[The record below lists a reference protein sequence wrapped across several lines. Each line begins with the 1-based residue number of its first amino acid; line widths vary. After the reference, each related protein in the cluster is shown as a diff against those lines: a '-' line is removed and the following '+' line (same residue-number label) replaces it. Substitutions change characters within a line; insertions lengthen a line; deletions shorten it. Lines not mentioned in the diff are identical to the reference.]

1 MKLTF
6 IIVNVSKINDYHG
19 GGDDHLRQASGWL
32 ASSAGRGKNKT
43 LHSRLQRGAP
53 AKNRWHRSIALAPIS
68 WTIVGGRYRDG
79 RLILLYSEDD
89 LVLISALQHI
99 LFCERQY
106 ALIHI
111 EQVWEENRFTAE
123 GKVLHERVDA
133 EHHESRR
140 LFRQE
145 YGMAVRS
152 LERGLIGKCDLVEL
166 HLAPGGGVAEAVPV
180 EFKRG
185 RTKEDD
191 VDRVQLCAQA
201 FCLEEMFG
209 VQVAVGQLYYLQ
221 EHRRTTV
228 DIDGPLRAKTM
239 ELVARVRQLHSLGI
253 TPPALYGR
261 RKCDRCSLFE
271 LCMPKSAGS
280 GGKRVDRFV
289 QSQIRAARE
298 ECGR

>member
-1 MKLTF
+1 
-6 IIVNVSKINDYHG
+6 
-19 GGDDHLRQASGWL
+19 
-32 ASSAGRGKNKT
+32 
-43 LHSRLQRGAP
+43 
-53 AKNRWHRSIALAPIS
+53 
-68 WTIVGGRYRDG
+68 
-79 RLILLYSEDD
+79 LYSEDD
-89 LVLISALQHI
+89 LVPISALQHI
-99 LFCERQY
+99 FFCERQY

-140 LFRQE
+140 LFRLE

-152 LERGLIGKCDLVEL
+152 LERDLIGKCDLVEL
-166 HLAPGGGVAEAVPV
+166 YLSPGGGVAEAVPV

-185 RTKEDD
+185 RNKEED

-209 VQVAVGQLYYLQ
+209 VSVSVGQLYYLQ

-239 ELVARVRQLHSLGI
+239 ELVARIRQLQASGM
-253 TPPALYGR
+253 TPPAIYEK
-261 RKCDRCSLFE
+261 RKCDRCSLLE
-271 LCMPKSAGS
+271 LCMPESAGS

-289 QSQIRAARE
+289 QSQIRATRE
-298 ECGR
+298 ECGQ

>member
-1 MKLTF
+1 
-6 IIVNVSKINDYHG
+6 
-19 GGDDHLRQASGWL
+19 
-32 ASSAGRGKNKT
+32 
-43 LHSRLQRGAP
+43 
-53 AKNRWHRSIALAPIS
+53 
-68 WTIVGGRYRDG
+68 
-79 RLILLYSEDD
+79 LYCEDD
-89 LVLISALQHI
+89 LVPISALQHI

-123 GKVLHERVDA
+123 GKVLHERVDV

-145 YGMAVRS
+145 YGIAVRS

-166 HLAPGGGVAEAVPV
+166 HLAPNGGVADAVPV

-185 RTKEDD
+185 RNKEED

-201 FCLEEMFG
+201 FCLEETFK
-209 VQVAVGQLYYLQ
+209 VPVAVGQLYYLQ

-239 ELVARVRQLHSLGI
+239 ELVARIRQLQSAGT
-253 TPPALYGR
+253 TPPAVYEKR
-261 RKCDRCSLFE
+261 TCDRCSLLE
-271 LCMPKSAGS
+271 LCMPESAGS

-289 QSQIRAARE
+289 QSQIRATRE
-298 ECGR
+298 ECGQ

>member
-1 MKLTF
+1 MWQG
-6 IIVNVSKINDYHG
+6 VD
-19 GGDDHLRQASGWL
+19 
-32 ASSAGRGKNKT
+32 
-43 LHSRLQRGAP
+43 
-53 AKNRWHRSIALAPIS
+53 
-68 WTIVGGRYRDG
+68 
-79 RLILLYSEDD
+79 LLYSEDD
-89 LVLISALQHI
+89 LVPISALQHI

-123 GKVLHERVDA
+123 GKVLHERVDV
-133 EHHESRR
+133 EHHESRK

-166 HLAPGGGVAEAVPV
+166 YLSPKGDVAEAVPV

-185 RTKEDD
+185 RNKEED

-209 VQVAVGQLYYLQ
+209 VSVPIGQLYYLQ

-239 ELVARVRQLHSLGI
+239 ELVARIHQLQSSGV
-253 TPPALYGR
+253 TPPAVYEKQ
-261 RKCDRCSLFE
+261 KCDRCSLLE
-271 LCMPKSAGS
+271 LCMPKIAGS

-289 QSQIRAARE
+289 QSQIRAMRE
-298 ECGR
+298 ACGE